1 MDKEEFIKLD
11 IEDQVKFINDKT
23 IIGLTVSKV
32 AIESNIS
39 ESVIRRI
46 MKKEHYKFDRVNK
59 IYSLDRINGDIPK
72 EKLKIDSEVI
82 KEQEKKGYI
91 FSDKEIQQIK
101 ELLNAKEELLH
112 LIEITTINEDIS
124 ILDMDRSNRKKATF
138 NMNIE
143 LLNELE
149 TYNDNPN
156 ISKSDIVNIAIKEY
170 LERNNTGIDK

>member
-11 IEDQVKFINDKT
+11 IEDQVKFINNKT
-23 IIGLTVSKV
+23 MTGLTVSKV

-46 MKKEHYKFDRVNK
+46 MKKNKYKFDRVNK
-59 IYSLDRINGDIPK
+59 IYSLDEITEDIPK
-72 EKLKIDSEVI
+72 EKLKVDSELI
-82 KEQEKKGYI
+82 KVQEKKGYI

-101 ELLNAKEELLH
+101 ELLKAKEELLH
-112 LIEITTINEDIS
+112 LIEITAINDDIS

-149 TYNDNPN
+149 KYNDNPN

-170 LERNNTGIDK
+170 LKRKSE

>member
-1 MDKEEFIKLD
+1 MDKEEFIKLN
-11 IEDQVKFINDKT
+11 IEKQVQLINDKT
-23 IIGLTVSKV
+23 VTGLTVSKV
-32 AIESNIS
+32 AQELNIS

-46 MKKEHYKFDRVNK
+46 MKKNKYKFDRVNK
-59 IYSLDRINGDIPK
+59 IYSLDEINGVKPK
-72 EKLKIDSEVI
+72 KELKINSEVI
-82 KEQEKKGYI
+82 KVKEEKGYI
-91 FSDKEIQQIK
+91 FSDNEIKQIK

-112 LIEITTINEDIS
+112 LIEITAINDDIS

-149 TYNDNPN
+149 KYNDNPN

-170 LERNNTGIDK
+170 LKRKS

>member
-1 MDKEEFIKLD
+1 MDKEEFIKLE

-23 IIGLTVSKV
+23 MTGLTVSKV
-32 AIESNIS
+32 ASESNIS

-46 MKKEHYKFDRVNK
+46 MKKNKYKFDRVNK
-59 IYSLDRINGDIPK
+59 IYSLDEITGVIPK
-72 EKLKIDSEVI
+72 KELKINNEVI
-82 KEQEKKGYI
+82 KVEEKKGYI

-101 ELLNAKEELLH
+101 ELLKAKEELLH
-112 LIEITTINEDIS
+112 LIEITTINDDIS

-138 NMNIE
+138 NMNIG

-149 TYNDNPN
+149 KYNDNPN

-170 LERNNTGIDK
+170 LKRKSE

>member
-23 IIGLTVSKV
+23 ITGLTVSKV

-39 ESVIRRI
+39 ESIIRRI
-46 MKKEHYKFDRVNK
+46 MEREHYKFDRVNK
-59 IYSLDRINGDIPK
+59 IYSLDEITGDIPK
-72 EKLKIDSEVI
+72 QELKINSEVI
-82 KEQEKKGYI
+82 KVEQKKGYI

-101 ELLNAKEELLH
+101 ELLKAKEELLH
-112 LIEITTINEDIS
+112 LIEITTINDDIS

-138 NMNIE
+138 NINIE

-149 TYNDNPN
+149 KYNDNLN

-170 LERNNTGIDK
+170 IKRKSE

>member
-23 IIGLTVSKV
+23 VTGLTVSKV
-32 AIESNIS
+32 AQELNIS

-46 MKKEHYKFDRVNK
+46 MKKNKYKFDRVNK
-59 IYSLDRINGDIPK
+59 IYSLDEINGVKPK
-72 EKLKIDSEVI
+72 KELKINSEVI
-82 KEQEKKGYI
+82 KVKEEKGYI
-91 FSDKEIQQIK
+91 FSDNEIKQIK

-112 LIEITTINEDIS
+112 LIEITAINDDIS

-149 TYNDNPN
+149 KYNDNPN

-170 LERNNTGIDK
+170 LKRKS

>member
-23 IIGLTVSKV
+23 VTGLTVSKV
-32 AIESNIS
+32 AQELNIS

-46 MKKEHYKFDRVNK
+46 MKKNKYKFDRVNK
-59 IYSLDRINGDIPK
+59 IYSLDEIAGAKPK
-72 EKLKIDSEVI
+72 QELKINSEVI
-82 KEQEKKGYI
+82 KVKEEKGYI
-91 FSDKEIQQIK
+91 FSDNEIKQIK

-112 LIEITTINEDIS
+112 LIEITAINDDIS

-149 TYNDNPN
+149 KYNDNPN

-170 LERNNTGIDK
+170 IKRKS

>member
-1 MDKEEFIKLD
+1 MMDKEEFIKLG

-23 IIGLTVSKV
+23 ITGLTVSKV

-46 MKKEHYKFDRVNK
+46 MKKNKYKFDRVNK
-59 IYSLDRINGDIPK
+59 IYSLDETNGVIPK
-72 EKLKIDSEVI
+72 KELKINSEVI

-112 LIEITTINEDIS
+112 LIEITAINDDIS

-138 NMNIE
+138 NMNID

-149 TYNDNPN
+149 KYNDNPN

-170 LERNNTGIDK
+170 LKRKSV